1 MELAVGFLI
10 ALIVGLTG
18 VGAGSVTAPV
28 LMLFFGMSPVDS
40 VGTALAFATVIKI
53 AVLPVYLA
61 RKQVNFRIL
70 ALLSAGGIPG
80 VIAGFFL
87 LEALNV
93 KKQQGT
99 LFVLLG
105 ATIVIMAIFNG
116 LRTVLRKRDTPGR
129 DRSRWLPPIAAA
141 IGAEVGFSSAGAG
154 ALGSAALLSL
164 TTLAPAQVVGTDM
177 VFGLLTSVVGGG
189 FHLSAGHFQ
198 GAMLMKLI
206 AGGVTGAVAG
216 ATLSG
221 IVPSKALRVA
231 LSIWLVIVGLQL
243 CWRAVDLHTTVAPA
257 AAVAPVR

>member
-28 LMLFFGMSPVDS
+28 LMLFFGMSPVNS

-70 ALLSAGGIPG
+70 TLLAAGGIPG

-87 LEALNV
+87 LEALNA
-93 KKQQGT
+93 KKQQGA

-116 LRTVLRKRDTPGR
+116 LRTVLRKTDTPGR
-129 DRSRWLPPIAAA
+129 DRSRWLPPIVAA

-164 TTLAPAQVVGTDM
+164 TTLTPAQVVGTDM
-177 VFGLLTSVVGGG
+177 VFGLVVSVIGGG
-189 FHLSAGHFQ
+189 FHFAAGHYNS
-198 GAMLMKLI
+198 AMLTKLLVGGI
-206 AGGVTGAVAG
+206 AGALVGAN
-216 ATLSG
+216 
-221 IVPSKALRVA
+221 
-231 LSIWLVIVGLQL
+231 
-243 CWRAVDLHTTVAPA
+243 
-257 AAVAPVR
+257 

>member
-1 MELAVGFLI
+1 MELAVGFII

-18 VGAGSVTAPV
+18 VGAGSVTAPA

-61 RKQVNFRIL
+61 RKQINYRVL
-70 ALLSAGGIPG
+70 ALLAAGGIPG

-87 LEALNV
+87 LQALNANR
-93 KKQQGT
+93 QHR
-99 LFVLLG
+99 VLLLLLG
-105 ATIVIMAIFNG
+105 GTVVIMAVFNV
-116 LRTVLRKRDTPGR
+116 LRSVLRKTDTLGC

-198 GAMLMKLI
+198 GAMLVKLI
-206 AGGVTGAVAG
+206 IGGVTGAVAG

-221 IVPSKALRVA
+221 VVPSKALRLA
-231 LSIWLVIVGLQL
+231 LSAWLVIVGLQL
-243 CWRAVDLHTTVAPA
+243 CWRAVDIRPASAPTA
-257 AAVAPVR
+257 AIAPIR